1 MLPSELAELPIAE
14 LRAEQ
19 AVVEVEAMAASVA
32 LLMSEPL
39 VGCYWPAV
47 LQAEEI
53 PGLADLY
60 FEPKPVRGL
69 LPQDPCYPK
78 FQYPCYALLG
88 VVEDLILQCRS
99 WSSV

>member
-1 MLPSELAELPIAE
+1 MLPSKLAELPVAG
-14 LRAEQ
+14 LRSEQ

-32 LLMSEPL
+32 LLMPEPL
-39 VGCYWPAV
+39 VGYYWPAV
-47 LQAEEI
+47 QQAEEI
-53 PGLADLY
+53 PGLAGLY

-69 LPQDPCYPK
+69 LTWDPCYLK

-88 VVEDLILQCRS
+88 VVEDLILQCHS